1 MSYHEQTP
9 RQLKFYSIIFGTETR
24 AGRWFD
30 LWLIAIILASV
41 VVIMLDSIASL
52 DETYGNLFLYMEWVF
67 TILFTLEYMTRIWC
81 TPNRRAYIFSLYGVV
96 DLLALLPTYLS
107 LLIPQAAPL
116 LIIRLLRILRVF
128 RVLRLLSLL
137 SEANELAGA
146 LQRSGRKIFVFF
158 SLVIIIATIFGSLL
172 YVIEGPENGFD
183 DIPTSVYWAIVTITT
198 VGYGDVTPVT
208 TIGRAVAAAG
218 MLVGYAIIA
227 VPTGIITAELTGAQR
242 IRKMREMLEARNCTT
257 CSAVEHDPHAHYCRF
272 CGTGL
277 PRPGHAPEPEPEP
290 DPAPAPAPES
300 KPEPE
305 PKS

>member
-9 RQLKFYSIIFGTETR
+9 RQLKFYSLIFGTETR

-52 DETYGNLFLYMEWVF
+52 DETYGNLFLYMEWFF

-290 DPAPAPAPES
+290 DPAPEP

>member
-9 RQLKFYSIIFGTETR
+9 RQLKFYSLIFGTETR

-172 YVIEGPENGFD
+172 YVIEGPENGFN

-290 DPAPAPAPES
+290 DPAPES
-300 KPEPE
+300 KPEP
-305 PKS
+305 

>member
-277 PRPGHAPEPEPEP
+277 PRPGHAPEPEP
-290 DPAPAPAPES
+290 APAPEP

-305 PKS
+305 PKP